1 MPNTFMEE
9 KFQQLPNDIQ
19 IKIMIHHAHSLP
31 PRPKFKNGQRVRY
44 KPEVVKAMK
53 QAMNGAC
60 QGPFPFGELI
70 IYGDPI
76 YIGNGDWKCDYE
88 YGYGLTSEGSTYE
101 SRLIA
106 Y

>member
-9 KFQQLPNDIQ
+9 KFQHLPNDIQ
-19 IKIMIHHAHSLP
+19 TKIMIHHAHSLP